1 MSKNQEMDATEL
13 KQRLAEQQQRNRE
26 AFLAEYRQLVA
37 EYQVDFS
44 ARPTIADDGRIVAQ
58 VVLIDVA

>member
-1 MSKNQEMDATEL
+1 MSKHQEMDAVEL

-37 EYQVDFS
+37 EYRVDFS
-44 ARPTIADDGRIVAQ
+44 ARPTIAHDGRIVAQ